1 MSIAIEI
8 KGLKKQ
14 YGQFDAL
21 NGIDLKIPSGSFY
34 GLLGPNGA
42 GKTTTIGIITGL
54 VKLGSGKVEVMGWD
68 IIENFRRSR
77 KLIGLASQEY
87 NFDIFFS
94 IEQILKFQAGYYGLS
109 KSDAE
114 ENTDKVLKQFGL
126 IDKRRNKPRELS
138 GGMKRRLQIAK
149 ALVHDPPILIL
160 DEPTAGVDIELRHML
175 WDYLQKINSDGK
187 TILLTTHYIEEAEKL
202 CDNVAIIDSG
212 LIVKEDTP
220 DRLISDMGTHQIV
233 LTVPGI
239 DKNIVKLE
247 KFEHSIKDDTVV
259 IQSIEPEKDLALLSE
274 LIRAKSYSI
283 TEIDI
288 RRSSLEDIFLDLTKG
303 NANG

>member
-1 MSIAIEI
+1 
-8 KGLKKQ
+8 
-14 YGQFDAL
+14 
-21 NGIDLKIPSGSFY
+21 
-34 GLLGPNGA
+34 
-42 GKTTTIGIITGL
+42 
-54 VKLGSGKVEVMGWD
+54 
-68 IIENFRRSR
+68 
-77 KLIGLASQEY
+77 
-87 NFDIFFS
+87 
-94 IEQILKFQAGYYGLS
+94 
-109 KSDAE
+109 
-114 ENTDKVLKQFGL
+114 
-126 IDKRRNKPRELS
+126 
-138 GGMKRRLQIAK
+138 MKRRLQIAK

>member
-1 MSIAIEI
+1 M
-8 KGLKKQ
+8 
-14 YGQFDAL
+14 
-21 NGIDLKIPSGSFY
+21 
-34 GLLGPNGA
+34 
-42 GKTTTIGIITGL
+42 
-54 VKLGSGKVEVMGWD
+54 
-68 IIENFRRSR
+68 
-77 KLIGLASQEY
+77 
-87 NFDIFFS
+87 
-94 IEQILKFQAGYYGLS
+94 
-109 KSDAE
+109 
-114 ENTDKVLKQFGL
+114 
-126 IDKRRNKPRELS
+126 
-138 GGMKRRLQIAK
+138 
-149 ALVHDPPILIL
+149 
-160 DEPTAGVDIELRHML
+160 
-175 WDYLQKINSDGK
+175 
-187 TILLTTHYIEEAEKL
+187 
-202 CDNVAIIDSG
+202 
-212 LIVKEDTP
+212 KEDTP